1 MAILREQ
8 PDQPAPDIVISVWLI
23 SCCLISTTLNPL
35 VFLYNCR
42 PPHTVQRVVY
52 RVLSVLDFTIC
63 VLTPSIVVPN
73 ALTSANCKG
82 ESPKDPTTY
91 NNIKPALCSRDAST
105 VEKIY
110 SGVTLPCVY
119 LPTILTGVLTITRL
133 YHIKFPL
140 KDPRHK
146 EIIAGLIVLCGVE
159 SSFKVIP
166 LFDSSDSYRNFHN
179 TTEKVKKVSWW
190 APIQKASN
198 MDPFD
203 IGGQYVILW
212 TPLIQMIFPIL
223 AQVAGFLATFL
234 TIEHIRDLSQDA
246 VAQQAQR
253 DSVKVTKKI
262 LMTNAASLFKTILFI
277 AYHFCIVASL
287 FILPQMCESNP
298 DSCSDDSGGF
308 KVPSVSFARFAAW
321 ANLTHSILG
330 PCFISAGNPIIFI
343 AMTPNCWTD
352 IRQSI
357 KALFDSCRKKIAEV
371 VPIGTT

>member
-23 SCCLISTTLNPL
+23 ACSLISTTLNPL

-42 PPHTVQRVVY
+42 RPHTVQRVVY
-52 RVLSVLDFTIC
+52 SVLSVLDFTIC
-63 VLTPSIVVPN
+63 VFAPFIVVPN
-73 ALTSANCKG
+73 ALTSADCKG
-82 ESPKDPTTY
+82 ESPKDPY
-91 NNIKPALCSRDAST
+91 NNSKPLLCFRNAST
-105 VEKIY
+105 VEIIY

-133 YHIKFPL
+133 YHIKYPL
-140 KDPRHK
+140 KDPGHK
-146 EIIAGLIVLCGVE
+146 EIIAGLIVLCAIE

-166 LFDSSDSYRNFHN
+166 LFDLSEYYYYN
-179 TTEKVKKVSWW
+179 TTKKVKKVSWW
-190 APIQKASN
+190 APMQSAAN
-198 MDPFD
+198 ADPFETGD
-203 IGGQYVILW
+203 EYAYLW
-212 TPLIQMIFPIL
+212 TPMIQMIFPVL
-223 AQVAGFLATFL
+223 AQVAGLLATML
-234 TIEHIRDLSQDA
+234 TIQHIRDLSQDA

-262 LMTNAASLFKTILFI
+262 LMTNAASLIKTILFI
-277 AYHFCIVASL
+277 SYHVCVAVSL
-287 FILPQMCESNP
+287 FIVPEICDSNP
-298 DSCSDDSGGF
+298 DRCTDVGGS
-308 KVPSVSFARFAAW
+308 KVAPASFERFAAW
-321 ANLTHSILG
+321 ANIIHSTLG

-357 KALFDSCRKKIAEV
+357 KALFDSCRVKIAQV

>member
-35 VFLYNCR
+35 VFLNNCR

-63 VLTPSIVVPN
+63 VLAPLMVIPN

-82 ESPKDPTTY
+82 ESPKDSTTY
-91 NNIKPALCSRDAST
+91 NNSEPFICFRNASI

-119 LPTILTGVLTITRL
+119 LPTVLTGVLTITRL
-133 YHIKFPL
+133 YHIKYPL

-166 LFDSSDSYRNFHN
+166 LFDPSEYDFHHS
-179 TTEKVKKVSWW
+179 KKVSWW
-190 APIQKASN
+190 APMQSATN
-198 MDPFD
+198 VDPFETGD
-203 IGGQYVILW
+203 GYAFLW
-212 TPLIQMIFPIL
+212 TPMIQMIFPIL
-223 AQVAGFLATFL
+223 AQVAGLLATFL

-262 LMTNAASLFKTILFI
+262 LITNAASLLKTIFFI
-277 AYHFCIVASL
+277 AYHIIVVVAL
-287 FILPQMCESNP
+287 FIVPQICESNP
-298 DSCSDDSGGF
+298 GRCTDDSGGF
-308 KVPSVSFARFAAW
+308 KGASVSFERFAAW
-321 ANLTHSILG
+321 ANLIHSTLG

-352 IRQSI
+352 IRQNF
-357 KALFDSCRKKIAEV
+357 KALFGSCRKKLAEV
-371 VPIGTT
+371 VPLRTT

>member
-1 MAILREQ
+1 MAILRWQ

-23 SCCLISTTLNPL
+23 VCCLISTTLNPL

-42 PPHTVQRVVY
+42 RPHTVQRVVY

-63 VLTPSIVVPN
+63 ILAPLMVIPN
-73 ALTSANCKG
+73 ALTPANCKG

-91 NNIKPALCSRDAST
+91 NNSEPFLCFRNASI

-133 YHIKFPL
+133 YHIKYPL

-146 EIIAGLIVLCGVE
+146 EIIAGLIVLCAIE

-166 LFDSSDSYRNFHN
+166 LFDLSEYPNYLNS
-179 TTEKVKKVSWW
+179 TEKVKKVSWW
-190 APIQKASN
+190 APMQSATN
-198 MDPFD
+198 VDPFETGD
-203 IGGQYVILW
+203 KYAYLW
-212 TPLIQMIFPIL
+212 TPMIQMIFPIL
-223 AQVAGFLATFL
+223 AQVAGLLATIL
-234 TIEHIRDLSQDA
+234 TIEHIRYLSQDA

-262 LMTNAASLFKTILFI
+262 LITNAASLFKTILFI
-277 AYHFCIVASL
+277 AYHVCVAVSL
-287 FILPQMCESNP
+287 FIVPQICDSNP
-298 DSCSDDSGGF
+298 GRCTDDAGGF
-308 KVPSVSFARFAAW
+308 KGASVSFELFAAW
-321 ANLTHSILG
+321 ANLIHSTLG

-352 IRQSI
+352 IRQNF
-357 KALFDSCRKKIAEV
+357 KALFGSCRKKIAEV

>member
-1 MAILREQ
+1 MAILRWQ
-8 PDQPAPDIVISVWLI
+8 PDQPAPDIVISVWSI
-23 SCCLISTTLNPL
+23 ACCLISTTLNPL

-42 PPHTVQRVVY
+42 HPHTVQRVVY

-63 VLTPSIVVPN
+63 VLTPLIVVPN
-73 ALTSANCKG
+73 ALTLADCKG

-91 NNIKPALCSRDAST
+91 ANNTPALCSRDAST

-110 SGVTLPCVY
+110 SGVTIPCVY
-119 LPTILTGVLTITRL
+119 LPTILTAVLTITRL
-133 YHIKFPL
+133 YHIKYPL

-159 SSFKVIP
+159 LSFKVIP
-166 LFDSSDSYRNFHN
+166 LFDSSEYHNYRN

-198 MDPFD
+198 MDPFE
-203 IGGQYVILW
+203 IGGQYAFLW
-212 TPLIQMIFPIL
+212 TPMIQMIFPIL
-223 AQVAGFLATFL
+223 AQVAGLLATFF

-253 DSVKVTKKI
+253 DNVKVTKKI
-262 LMTNAASLFKTILFI
+262 LMINAASLFKTLLFI
-277 AYHFCIVASL
+277 AYHFCVVASL
-287 FILPQMCESNP
+287 FIVPQICKSNP

-308 KVPSVSFARFAAW
+308 TVPAVSFERFAAW
-321 ANLTHSILG
+321 ANLIHSTLG

-343 AMTPNCWTD
+343 AMTPNCSTD
-352 IRQSI
+352 IRKNF
-357 KALFDSCRKKIAEV
+357 KALFDSCRKKIAEM

>member
-1 MAILREQ
+1 MAVLREQ

-23 SCCLISTTLNPL
+23 ACSLISTTLNPL

-42 PPHTVQRVVY
+42 CPHTVQRVVY
-52 RVLSVLDFTIC
+52 SVLSVLDFTIC
-63 VLTPSIVVPN
+63 VFAPFIVVPN
-73 ALTSANCKG
+73 ALTVADCKG

-91 NNIKPALCSRDAST
+91 DNNKPALCSRDAST

-119 LPTILTGVLTITRL
+119 VPTILTGVLTITRL
-133 YHIKFPL
+133 YHIKYPL

-146 EIIAGLIVLCGVE
+146 EIIAGLIVLCAIE

-166 LFDSSDSYRNFHN
+166 LFDSSDSYQNYHN
-179 TTEKVKKVSWW
+179 TTEIVKKVSWW
-190 APIQKASN
+190 SPIQKASN
-198 MDPFD
+198 MDPFE
-203 IGGQYVILW
+203 IGGQYAILW

-223 AQVAGFLATFL
+223 AQVAGLLATFL
-234 TIEHIRDLSQDA
+234 TIQHIRDLSQDA

-253 DSVKVTKKI
+253 DSMKVTKKI
-262 LMTNAASLFKTILFI
+262 LMTNAASLMKTILFI
-277 AYHFCIVASL
+277 SYQVCVVASL
-287 FILPQMCESNP
+287 LIVPKLCESHP
-298 DSCSDDSGGF
+298 DGCSDDSGGF
-308 KVPSVSFARFAAW
+308 TIPAVSFERFAAW
-321 ANLTHSILG
+321 ANIIHSTLG

-357 KALFDSCRKKIAEV
+357 KALFDRAAER
-371 VPIGTT
+371 G